1 MSNQFKQAR
10 KQQKISVNDLSK
22 KVGLT
27 RQTINTVE
35 KGKCRNLTTLEKI
48 ASALNKKVTITLE

>member
-10 KQQKISVNDLSK
+10 EQQKISVNDLSK

-48 ASALNKKVTITLE
+48 ASALNKKIIITLQ

>member
-22 KVGLT
+22 KVGVT
-27 RQTINTVE
+27 RQTINNVE

-48 ASALNKKVTITLE
+48 ALALNKRIIITLQ

>member
-1 MSNQFKQAR
+1 MNQFKQAR
-10 KQQKISVNDLSK
+10 KQQKISVNDLSR

-48 ASALNKKVTITLE
+48 AKALNKKVTITLE

>member
-48 ASALNKKVTITLE
+48 AKALGKKVTITLE